1 MLRNSLYLYGAG
13 ENLVSSKLNLG
24 EYLLGKL
31 RNHTDKIAL
40 INGANDERHT
50 YQQILQASINVAVS
64 LVRLGVRKGDVVGI
78 CSEMRP
84 ENWSAAIGVTCTG
97 AAMTPISVEYVKDE
111 LKHILSISKPKY
123 LFCSPQ
129 AYRMKEESLRSLDF
143 VKKIILF
150 GDQRVDDTMLFKDL
164 AVAGPESVLKEN
176 IRYEDFEAVEVD
188 GKTDTAFILYSSGT
202 TGLPKGVMQS
212 HLNVMTA
219 LSLPGV
225 VDPKLTVLYISPW
238 YHVYGLMT
246 ALIFMFNGSQVV
258 YLPKFEIDLYLRCIE
273 KYRVNQLLLVPPV
286 IVALSKKQ
294 FSYDV
299 SSVQVILSAA
309 AVLQKETIDAV
320 KEKFVNLRDVY
331 QGYGMTETTYFIA
344 LDSFVDGKRC
354 RPGSIGAV
362 VPETIVKI
370 VDVNTKEPV
379 GPYQNGELCFKSP
392 MIMNGYI
399 GKNLQDVLDE
409 EGFLRSGDICY
420 YDEERYLYVV
430 DRLKELI
437 KYKGFQVPPAEI
449 ETVLLQHPAVREV
462 CVVGLPHKEAGE
474 VPLAFVVLQPGNNT
488 NESELQAFVA
498 ERLSNPK
505 RLRGGVRFISEI
517 PKAIN
522 GKILRRQLRE
532 ELNAS

>member
-176 IRYEDFEAVEVD
+176 IR
-188 GKTDTAFILYSSGT
+188 
-202 TGLPKGVMQS
+202 
-212 HLNVMTA
+212 
-219 LSLPGV
+219 PGV